1 MMQKMAIRFWCH
13 ALLVSGLLWTVPSG
27 RADSIYMKNG
37 IVYRSMGQP
46 DKDGT
51 LVYMWDGLRKL
62 VVRDSKIEKIVGD
75 NSYRTGERFQLV
87 QPLVVHAGV
96 MPKEVISVQAGPWNE
111 RGRRAFWY
119 VGSKSNKPISME
131 QAIIEIG
138 PHLVKFRGVDG
149 FWQGALATSQIP
161 RPVMISL
168 LARVEQQNQAERE
181 RVVRFLMDAG
191 WYAEAKKE
199 LERVI
204 HDFPNTDLSERARGA
219 RAFLVQAEA
228 TGRRSE
234 IEVRKNAH
242 QFHHVDALLK
252 SFTESEI
259 GTELVVEVRELSR
272 RLDDQHAADLG
283 LAADLRKLEGKLP
296 AAARAAWK
304 KRVAEAMKAIE
315 EAPDAVRDRFAAWR
329 KAAYSP
335 GSSDESKFALAMSG
349 FAVGNESAIAD
360 LTVADLLWQARDLV
374 REYLLSAGTGDR
386 EALVAKL
393 DALDWPAEGEVS
405 EG

>member
-1 MMQKMAIRFWCH
+1 MMQKMALRFWCH
-13 ALLVSGLLWTVPSG
+13 ALLVCGLLWMVPCG

-75 NSYRTGERFQLV
+75 NSFRTGERFTLV

-96 MPKEVISVQAGPWNE
+96 MPKEVISVQAGPWND
-111 RGRRAFWY
+111 RGQRAFRY
-119 VGSKSNKPISME
+119 VGSRSNKPISME

-138 PHLVKFRGVDG
+138 PHLVKFRGVNG
-149 FWQGALATSQIP
+149 FWQGALATSEIP
-161 RPVMISL
+161 RQVMMSL

-191 WYAEAKKE
+191 WYPEAKKE

-242 QFHHVDALLK
+242 QFRHVNALLK

-272 RLDDQHAADLG
+272 RLEDQHAADLG
-283 LAADLRKLEGKLP
+283 LATDLRKLEGKLP

-304 KRVAEAMKAIE
+304 KRVA
-315 EAPDAVRDRFAAWR
+315 R
-329 KAAYSP
+329 
-335 GSSDESKFALAMSG
+335 GDE
-349 FAVGNESAIAD
+349 
-360 LTVADLLWQARDLV
+360 
-374 REYLLSAGTGDR
+374 GDR
-386 EALVAKL
+386 GGARRRPRSVRRVAESRLQPRQLGRKQVRPGDVWFRRGQRVGRIRPDSGRPFVAGPRPGARVSPERRHRRSRGPGREARC
-393 DALDWPAEGEVS
+393 S
-405 EG
+405 